1 MVEDKPKHGY
11 KVIGTIKSVKGHCN
25 AGHKVG
31 DKFEISGRNSASL
44 CGWFYYGIFPN
55 VVMLQT
61 GGDPWGDDVRVEKG
75 ILARCPD
82 IDNEVTIEL
91 KRIKYSKR

>member
-1 MVEDKPKHGY
+1 MAADKPKHGY

-31 DKFEISGRNSASL
+31 DKVEISTRKTAGL
-44 CGWFYYGIFPN
+44 CGWFYYDMFPN
-55 VVMLQT
+55 IVMLQT
-61 GGDPWGDDVRVEKG
+61 GCDPWGDGVRVEKG
-75 ILARCPD
+75 ILMRCAD

-91 KRIKYSKR
+91 KRGK